1 MDKKIEL
8 LQNIITS
15 VKSKNIPFE
24 PKNNNHFY
32 SNDKKIEVS
41 KCKTFGFTLQGALD
55 NEEYPK
61 FSFTISI
68 TRIPGEFFLRNRRDN
83 CSWYVSKIIVN
94 KIENKWSS
102 WRDSDSYQF
111 DSKTDDSQEK
121 LKELFQI
128 LMDTYKKDLEE
139 KENEKINLYIKEA
152 KKLHSKD
159 FVRDEKID
167 KLLS

>member
-41 KCKTFGFTLQGALD
+41 KCTTFGFTLQGALD

-102 WRDSDSYQF
+102 CSDSYQF

>member
-32 SNDKKIEVS
+32 LNDKKIEVS
-41 KCKTFGFTLQGALD
+41 KCTTFDFTLRGELESD
-55 NEEYPK
+55 EFPK

-68 TRIPGEFFLRNRRDN
+68 SRIPGIFFLRNRRDN

-94 KIENKWSS
+94 KIEKKWSS
-102 WRDSDSYQF
+102 WKDSDSYQF

>member
-32 SNDKKIEVS
+32 LNDKKIEVS
-41 KCKTFGFTLQGALD
+41 KCTTFDFTLRGELESD
-55 NEEYPK
+55 EFPK

-68 TRIPGEFFLRNRRDN
+68 SRIPGIFFLRNRRDN

-94 KIENKWSS
+94 KIENKWS
-102 WRDSDSYQF
+102 RDSDSYQF